1 MNVLE
6 RAKAH
11 FDAQGITRI
20 EVPEWPD
27 EKGNPTVLF
36 SQPFTLADRKKL
48 VKFSQED
55 DLEFIVRM
63 VIMKCEDE
71 SGEKVFDLS
80 DKPTLMNK
88 VDPSIISRIA
98 AQVASAPTVADQLGN

>member
-11 FDAQGITRI
+11 FDAQGLIRI
-20 EVPEWPD
+20 EVPEWLD
-27 EKGNPTVLF
+27 EKGNPTVMY

-48 VKFSQED
+48 AKFAQED

-71 SGEKVFDLS
+71 NGDKVFDLS
-80 DKPTLMNK
+80 DKPVLMNK
-88 VDPSIISRIA
+88 VDPNIIAKISGQLTSTPSIEEQS
-98 AQVASAPTVADQLGN
+98 GN

>member
-1 MNVLE
+1 MSILD

-11 FDAQGITRI
+11 FDLQEVKRI
-20 EVPEWPD
+20 EVPEWAD
-27 EKGNPTVLF
+27 EKGNPTVLY

-48 VKFSQED
+48 SKFAQED

-80 DKPTLMNK
+80 DKPVMMNK
-88 VDPSIISRIA
+88 VDPTVIARIA
-98 AQVASAPTVADQLGN
+98 AEIAASPSIEDQAGN

>member
-27 EKGNPTVLF
+27 EKGKPTVMY
-36 SQPFTLADRKKL
+36 SEPFTLADRKKL
-48 VKFSQED
+48 IKFAQED
-55 DLEFIVRM
+55 DLEFIARL
-63 VIMKCEDE
+63 VIMKCQTED
-71 SGEKVFDLS
+71 GEKVFDLS
-80 DKPTLMNK
+80 DKPVLMNK
-88 VDPSIISRIA
+88 VDPNIIARIA
-98 AQVASAPTVADQLGN
+98 SKITTAPSVEEQSGN

>member
-11 FDAQGITRI
+11 FDAQGVTRI

-27 EKGNPTVLF
+27 EKGNPTVMY

-48 VKFSQED
+48 IKFAQED
-55 DLEFIVRM
+55 DLEFIVRL
-63 VIMKCEDE
+63 VIMKCETQD
-71 SGEKVFDLS
+71 GEKAFDLS
-80 DKPTLMNK
+80 DKPVLMNK
-88 VDPSIISRIA
+88 VDPNIIARIA
-98 AQVASAPTVADQLGN
+98 STITAAPSVEDQLGN

>member
-6 RAKAH
+6 RATAH

-27 EKGNPTVLF
+27 EKGNPTVMY
-36 SQPFTLADRKKL
+36 SQPFTLGDRKKL
-48 VKFSQED
+48 IKFAQED

-88 VDPSIISRIA
+88 VDPEIISRIA
-98 AQVASAPTVADQLGN
+98 AKIVASPSKEEQAGN